1 MILIGIDE
9 LYPDGSGMLT
19 LWEWL
24 SGIPL
29 PSTTTTEEPPLM
41 NTTTTNA
48 TADINATAA
57 TEEEGE

>member
-1 MILIGIDE
+1 
-9 LYPDGSGMLT
+9 MLT

-29 PSTTTTEEPPLM
+29 PSTTTTTEEPPLM
-41 NTTTTNA
+41 NITTTNA